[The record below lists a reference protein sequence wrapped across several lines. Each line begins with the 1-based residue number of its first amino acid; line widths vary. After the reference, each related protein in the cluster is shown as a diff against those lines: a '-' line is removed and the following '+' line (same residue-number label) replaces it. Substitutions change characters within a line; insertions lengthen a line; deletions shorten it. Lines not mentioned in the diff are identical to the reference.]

1 MTCEWSGQGKQYV
14 NPSGAQL
21 FTALYN
27 FRISFLFSSL
37 RSILL
42 FLLWFLLAIF
52 YFIFESY
59 FSSFQKQQI
68 SLIQQIMLPPSCTL
82 LTFLAVQASSKSL
95 TPVCGVYNVLK
106 GQVLFIS
113 LCIFVYNLGN
123 QCVFWISLF
132 TVKQQTARILFVSRL
147 SHTLLYEL
155 QPPIAWLMS
164 IISKTM
170 KMSKSK
176 LCAHKQCCVK
186 VEGMR
191 LSGKVLVWFMSMDV
205 RAVLWIF
212 CSEPPHFF
220 HIGTHLSQLLDFQ
233 HLLVSINIDW
243 WRGFWVK
250 LW

>member
-1 MTCEWSGQGKQYV
+1 M
-14 NPSGAQL
+14 
-21 FTALYN
+21 
-27 FRISFLFSSL
+27 ISFL
-37 RSILL
+37 L
-42 FLLWFLLAIF
+42 FFI
-52 YFIFESY
+52 FIFESY
-59 FSSFQKQQI
+59 FSYFQKQQI

-82 LTFLAVQASSKSL
+82 LTFLTVQASSKSL
-95 TPVCGVYNVLK
+95 TPVCGVYNVVK

-113 LCIFVYNLGN
+113 LCTFVYNLGN

-147 SHTLLYEL
+147 SHTLLSEL

-186 VEGMR
+186 FKGMR

-220 HIGTHLSQLLDFQ
+220 PYRHSFISTPWLPTFFGFYQYWLMAGFLGQAVINLLN
-233 HLLVSINIDW
+233 LVITVTCEKCKTTKHKKKKIMAISPADIFAW
-243 WRGFWVK
+243 F
-250 LW
+250 